1 MPSFCLHRFPP
12 YAPEG
17 WAPST
22 SVGIVDLFVAY
33 TVDLASFSEVLF
45 FSSSGF
51 HTYVCMYHVKVVV
64 FTGSHAS
71 TWVVLFSSA
80 FSPSFSVNFLLNV
93 GVAPIPFLALVAYY
107 GVFFAFFF
115 FCRAS
120 LRAFLP
126 SCVSSFFFVANAAFR
141 CVTSCLALFFCLV
154 FLFFLLLYPLHILH
168 FSASHVLRNLP
179 PFCFFCHA
187 ACFSFSFLRPF
198 HVLAH
203 RACLSL

>member
-1 MPSFCLHRFPP
+1 MSSQISPLCPRGLSSIYFRWNRRSICSLYSR
-12 YAPEG
+12 
-17 WAPST
+17 
-22 SVGIVDLFVAY
+22 LR
-33 TVDLASFSEVLF
+33 LF
-45 FSSSGF
+45 FRSTFFFELRLS
-51 HTYVCMYHVKVVV
+51 HVCMYHVKVVV

-71 TWVVLFSSA
+71 TWVVLFSSD

-107 GVFFAFFF
+107 GVFFTFFF

-154 FLFFLLLYPLHILH
+154 FLFFLLLYPLLVLH

-179 PFCFFCHA
+179 PLCFFCRA